1 MSRQSRKTRGP
12 GLPTE
17 ATLFHQAQTGN
28 RKALNTLMVRHEP
41 LVQAVIRRYGSG
53 RLSYA
58 EALQAG
64 RIGLWH
70 AIRRFDP
77 TRGRAFSTY
86 AWPSIMRLMWQAVKT
101 ERIQMRGW
109 VPATLRLPCPT
120 PDPAPWLECQAIQQ
134 AVRDLVQR
142 LAPPLRQTMV
152 ARYGFEETR
161 PANFA
166 QIGRTLGVSE
176 ERARQL
182 HQEALIW
189 LRQPA
194 HSQNLRSLLGRHTF
208 TDYQALDRLGRCGWR
223 SERKRHAH

>member
-17 ATLFHQAQTGN
+17 ATLFQQAQTGN

-77 TRGRAFSTY
+77 TRGSAFSTY
-86 AWPSIMRLMWQAVKT
+86 AWPSIMRLIWQAVKT
-101 ERIQMRGW
+101 ERRQSRGW
-109 VPATLRLPCPT
+109 RPCALRLPQPT
-120 PDPAPWLECQAIQQ
+120 FDPVALLESHAVQQ
-134 AVRDLVQR
+134 AVYDLVQR
-142 LAPPLRQTMV
+142 LAPRWRDTVV
-152 ARYGFEETR
+152 AHYGFQEAP

-182 HQEALIW
+182 HHEALIW

-208 TDYQALDRLGRCGWR
+208 ADYQALDQLGRCWWR
-223 SERKRHAH
+223 AERKRHAP